1 MNHLYLCMGVSRQ
14 GHWEAV
20 KRATEQA
27 QKEPYYI
34 GLMAEVREMHPGMG
48 LRTMYDQFMPEGI
61 GRDAFIALGLREGF
75 RLKAISNPIRTTLS
89 VKSNKYGNLCIGKQF
104 TDVNQ
109 LWVSDIFYFPLNER
123 HYYAVLIMDV
133 YSRRLL
139 GYSVADNLRAENNLK
154 ALDMALSIRG
164 IEHYHFG
171 LIHHSDKGSQYI
183 SSDYTGV
190 LEDRGIQISMCND
203 VLENAHSERV
213 NGTIK
218 NDYLNRWMI
227 KNVQDLQT
235 CMGKAYTYYNNRN
248 HHSLKMTPLQ
258 FEAYIQTIAPQKRPI
273 MEIYTI
279 KKSTENPLQLKF
291 EYN

>member
-20 KRATEQA
+20 KRACEQA
-27 QKEPYYI
+27 QKEPYYL
-34 GLMAEVREMHPGMG
+34 GLIAEVREMHPGMG
-48 LRTMYDQFMPEGI
+48 LRTMYDQFLPEGI

-75 RLKAISNPIRTTLS
+75 RLKAIHNPVRTTLS
-89 VKSNKYGNLCIGKQF
+89 VKSLKYGNLCIGKQF

-109 LWVSDIFYFPLNER
+109 LWVSDIFYFPIDGR
-123 HYYAVLIMDV
+123 HYYVVLIMDV

-154 ALDMALSIRG
+154 ALHMALSVRG
-164 IEHYHFG
+164 IDHYHDR

-183 SSDYTGV
+183 SNDYTGT
-190 LEDRGIQISMCND
+190 LLDRGIQISMCDD

-218 NDYLNRWMI
+218 NDYLNRWTI
-227 KNVQDLQT
+227 KNIHDLQT
-235 CMGKAYTYYNNRN
+235 CMGKAYTHYNNRN

-258 FEAYIQTIAPQKRPI
+258 FEAYIQTMAPQKRPI